1 MNTLTSSGLRPMNAE
16 MAALAAQQAASDK
29 SVKLPGIPRKT
40 KAQNIAYLNQA
51 VFGRENEH
59 LFLRHIVGFIPRT
72 RFEEGEGEEDA
83 EEEKL
88 LRQEMAKNKSVLEQ
102 SQATIA
108 QAQAHLKQLQN
119 SHEQAEAQQA
129 KVQARLD
136 ALVQARVSRRIEDSE
151 RGFPASS
158 SARDDDGE

>member
-1 MNTLTSSGLRPMNAE
+1 
-16 MAALAAQQAASDK
+16 
-29 SVKLPGIPRKT
+29 
-40 KAQNIAYLNQA
+40 

-83 EEEKL
+83 EEENL
-88 LRQEMAKNKSVLEQ
+88 LRQEMVNKWVLEQ